1 PRAHHGLDINY
12 GYGSKLYSTL
22 SGTATA
28 KSGYNGG
35 FGNSMWIKSGAL
47 QAIYGHM
54 SKLAFSGSKKV
65 KPGTYLGLSGGDPA
79 RQGASAG
86 DSTGPHLHYEMRKNG
101 VPFDPRNWLKKNNGG
116 GKAGGKYGS
125 TIKKALGMAGLTQT
139 SKYIKAWQEQARTES
154 TFNPRAKNPSGASG
168 LVQVKPGTFNQY
180 KLPGHGNIWNPLDN
194 LIAGMRYA
202 KARYG
207 KSGMLS
213 QIGHGLPY
221 ATGGLINSSGLY
233 NLAEEGHPEF
243 VIPTDPSRK
252 SDAMKLIAINTQKIE
267 NNKKNKRPN
276 QMRTPSTSNN
286 NDNEMINV
294 MARQLEATQRQVE
307 LLTQL
312 VASNQRLEQKP
323 TGVSEQDMSQAQGK
337 KARMMAYNMGG
348 AF

>member
-1 PRAHHGLDINY
+1 VKG
-12 GYGSKLYSTL
+12 
-22 SGTATA
+22 AT
-28 KSGYNGG
+28 KV
-35 FGNSMWIKSGAL
+35 
-47 QAIYGHM
+47 IYGHM
-54 SKLAFSGSKKV
+54 SKHAFSGSKNV
-65 KPGTYLGLSGGDPA
+65 KPGDYLGVSGNTG
-79 RQGASAG
+79 RS
-86 DSTGPHLHYEMRKNG
+86 SGPHLHFEVQKNG
-101 VPFDPRNWLKKNNGG
+101 VPIDPLKWLKKNNGG

-125 TIKKALGMAGLTQT
+125 TIKKALGMAGLPQTTQ
-139 SKYIKAWQEQARTES
+139 YIKAWQEQARTES
-154 TFNPRAKNPSGASG
+154 TFNPKAKNPSGASG

-233 NLAEEGHPEF
+233 NLAEEGHAEF
-243 VIPTDPSRK
+243 VIPTDPSRQ
-252 SDAMKLIAINTQKIE
+252 SDAMKLLAIATQKIE
-267 NNKKNKRPN
+267 GNKKNKRPN
-276 QMRTPSTSNN
+276 QMRTPSTTNT

-323 TGVSEQDMSQAQGK
+323 TGFNE
-337 KARMMAYNMGG
+337 R
-348 AF
+348 